1 MSNEVQNIGVSDFS
15 RLCNSMPVLE
25 DGLSSGHES
34 ETEINSPNISN
45 LVHHHDEKDYI
56 GFSLHVQQ
64 NSINNS
70 YENEKNDQQQAH
82 DNISSDSTDE
92 REHMRSKYGY
102 TNSSTGAYYLS
113 KRTNLFYNNI
123 RL

>member
-1 MSNEVQNIGVSDFS
+1 
-15 RLCNSMPVLE
+15 MPVLE

-34 ETEINSPNISN
+34 ENENNCPNISN

-56 GFSLHVQQ
+56 GFSAQVQQ
-64 NSINNS
+64 NTIKNS

-92 REHMRSKYGY
+92 REHMRSNYGY
-102 TNSSTGAYYLS
+102 TNSLTGEYYLS
-113 KRTNLFYNNI
+113 
-123 RL
+123 